1 IYCRPSCPSKHPD
14 KRNVRFFAIPEAA
27 RQAGF
32 RACLRCKPDDAET
45 SDPHVELTRR
55 ICAHI
60 ENQLDQASV
69 EPITLKA
76 LGRELSVSPFH
87 LQRTFKRVLGISPHE
102 YAEALKMRRFKS
114 QLKGGQTVTNAMY
127 EAGFGSSSRL
137 YEHAPAHLGM
147 TPTAYQK
154 GAPGTL
160 IRYTIA
166 DSPFGRLLVAA
177 TSKGI
182 CGVSLGDSD
191 SAVLAYLRKEYPEAK
206 LERDDAQLDR
216 SVRQILQHLNGR
228 HPKLD
233 LPLDIQATA
242 FQRLVWNE
250 LRKI

>member
-1 IYCRPSCPSKHPD
+1 MPPKIKPGAKRMNLAQNENFWHAVENRDRSFDGAFVFAVSTTSIYCRPSCPSKHPD

-102 YAEALKMRRFKS
+102 YAEALKMRRLKS
-114 QLKGGQTVTNAMY
+114 QLKGRRT
-127 EAGFGSSSRL
+127 
-137 YEHAPAHLGM
+137 
-147 TPTAYQK
+147 
-154 GAPGTL
+154 
-160 IRYTIA
+160 
-166 DSPFGRLLVAA
+166 
-177 TSKGI
+177 
-182 CGVSLGDSD
+182 
-191 SAVLAYLRKEYPEAK
+191 
-206 LERDDAQLDR
+206 
-216 SVRQILQHLNGR
+216 
-228 HPKLD
+228 
-233 LPLDIQATA
+233 
-242 FQRLVWNE
+242 
-250 LRKI
+250 